1 MKKILEAL
9 SEMIETFAIS
19 LILFLAVYLFLA
31 FPEIVV
37 GTSMEP
43 TLAQGE
49 RLLVERITPKM
60 NKLERG
66 DIVIFNPPGNGN
78 IDYVKRIIGMPGEA
92 LMIKD
97 CEVYIVDSLGRE
109 QKLTSE
115 YLSVGTCT
123 AGDSKVVNIPEDSF
137 YVLGDNRSHS
147 ADSRV
152 FGSLKKDRISGK
164 VFVRFW
170 PLGKFSKL

>member
-1 MKKILEAL
+1 MKKMLEAV

-60 NKLERG
+60 NKLKRG

-78 IDYVKRIIGMPGEA
+78 IDYVKRIIGMPGES
-92 LMIKD
+92 LTIRD
-97 CEVYIVDSLGRE
+97 CSVYLINSSGQE
-109 QKLTSE
+109 EKLNSD

-123 AGDSKVVNIPEDSF
+123 AGDSKVIAIPDDSF

-152 FGSLKKDRISGK
+152 FGPLKKDRISGK
-164 VFVRFW
+164 VFIRFW
-170 PLGKFSKL
+170 PLGKFSQL

>member
-1 MKKILEAL
+1 MKKMLEAV

-43 TLAQGE
+43 TLSQGE

-60 NKLERG
+60 NKLTRW
-66 DIVIFNPPGNGN
+66 DVVIFNPPGNN
-78 IDYVKRIIGMPGEA
+78 SIDYVKRIVGMPGDS
-92 LMIKD
+92 LIIKD
-97 CEVYIVDSLGRE
+97 CQVFLIDGGKEE
-109 QKLTSE
+109 KLNSDF
-115 YLSVGTCT
+115 LSVGTCT
-123 AGDSKVVNIPEDSF
+123 AGDSKLINVPSDSF
-137 YVLGDNRSHS
+137 YVLGDNRAHS

-152 FGSLKKDRISGK
+152 FGPLKKDRISGK
-164 VFVRFW
+164 VFLRFW
-170 PLGKFSKL
+170 PLGKFSKI